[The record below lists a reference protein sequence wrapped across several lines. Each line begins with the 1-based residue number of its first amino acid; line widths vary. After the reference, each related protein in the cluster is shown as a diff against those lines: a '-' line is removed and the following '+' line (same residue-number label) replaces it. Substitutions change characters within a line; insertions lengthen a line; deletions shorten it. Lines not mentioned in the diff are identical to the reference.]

1 MNYLMNLYYNVYYIA
16 FVIEMCYMLRNLRC
30 MLYYCAYIFTVL
42 CAHRLLSMNRHL
54 GGARVKKCSQNNCL
68 TVCKLDVFELIV
80 RGTD

>member
-1 MNYLMNLYYNVYYIA
+1 MYIILRSLLKCTICCVTCVA
-16 FVIEMCYMLRNLRC
+16 CYI
-30 MLYYCAYIFTVL
+30 CAYIFTVL

-68 TVCKLDVFELIV
+68 TVCKLDVFELIA